1 MRASLLS
8 KAIEQVRPLLNQE
21 RPVKARARVFWA
33 AAKNA
38 RQFAATDVLID
49 DFLNLARQSG
59 LIEALDNHR
68 PRLTGEETIRHLL
81 RWASRGLNPFETGRL
96 S

>member
-1 MRASLLS
+1 MNASLLD
-8 KAIEQVRPLLNQE
+8 KAIEQVRPLLNQP
-21 RPVKARARVFWA
+21 RPVKARVRLFWA

-38 RQFAATDVLID
+38 RQFAAADVLTD
-49 DFLNLARQSG
+49 DFLDLARKSG

-68 PRLTGEETIRHLL
+68 PRFTGEETIRHLL
-81 RWASRGLNPFETGRL
+81 RASRGMNPFESGPL

>member
-1 MRASLLS
+1 MNASLLS
-8 KAIEQVRPLLNQE
+8 KAIEQVRPLLNQQ
-21 RPVKARARVFWA
+21 RPAKVHARVFWA

-38 RQFAATDVLID
+38 RQFAATDALID
-49 DFLNLARQSG
+49 DFLDLARKSG

-81 RWASRGLNPFETGRL
+81 RWASRGMNPFESGPL